1 MGCFRKKE
9 GYVTKGNRKIGEGRT
24 AEAAQI
30 VMDGLN
36 DYQNRIVSAINGYP
50 AADAALV
57 ITALRVLADNLE
69 EHNPDCKPLLSWID
83 KSVTKPVLKNT
94 QKTEKTKPR

>member
-1 MGCFRKKE
+1 MRHFRKKE

-24 AEAAQI
+24 VEAAQI

-57 ITALRVLADNLE
+57 ITALRTLADNLE
-69 EHNPDCKPLLSWID
+69 EHNPGCKPLLGWID
-83 KSVTKPVLKNT
+83 KSVTKPVFKKA
-94 QKTEKTKPR
+94 QKIEKTKPR